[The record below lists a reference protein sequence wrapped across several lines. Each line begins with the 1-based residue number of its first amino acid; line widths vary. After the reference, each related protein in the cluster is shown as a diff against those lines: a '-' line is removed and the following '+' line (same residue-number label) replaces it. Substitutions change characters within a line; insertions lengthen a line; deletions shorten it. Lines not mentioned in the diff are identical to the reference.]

1 MNRGSVFP
9 YPQYNRTIVLCLS
22 YRNDIFT
29 RAASHNKNNKK
40 NIIVFIW
47 FLLYKTAI
55 LSLLSYQSYKA
66 IHFMHIT
73 LHIKLS
79 KKYNKDSVQR
89 AFFYHH
95 MLSNIFLWGICDVHT
110 PVICWKLSHISC
122 HEVFICE
129 VIENHLFAYAAVA
142 LQDDFFSSAWL
153 LP

>member
-1 MNRGSVFP
+1 MNRGSFLILNITGLSFCACLTETIFSRELHP
-9 YPQYNRTIVLCLS
+9 TTRTI
-22 YRNDIFT
+22 
-29 RAASHNKNNKK
+29 KK

-66 IHFMHIT
+66 IHFIHIT

-95 MLSNIFLWGICDVHT
+95 MLSNIFLWGVCDVHT

-129 VIENHLFAYAAVA
+129 VIENHLFAYASVA